1 MKRSW
6 QATLFGKLASK
17 ASICASNP
25 SNDFEKFMNKFF
37 EINDSTGKTRKEL
50 TDQGIS
56 LWKNEFKGNVY
67 FQVPLLIFTSLV
79 IVSD

>member
-6 QATLFGKLASK
+6 QATLFGESASK
-17 ASICASNP
+17 AFIYASNP
-25 SNDFEKFMNKFF
+25 SNDFEKFMFF
-37 EINDSTGKTRKEL
+37 KINDSTGKTRKKL

-67 FQVPLLIFTSLV
+67 F
-79 IVSD
+79 

>member
-1 MKRSW
+1 MKLSW
-6 QATLFGKLASK
+6 QATSFGESASK
-17 ASICASNP
+17 AFIYASDP
-25 SNDFEKFMNKFF
+25 SNDFEKLMNKFF

-67 FQVPLLIFTSLV
+67 F
-79 IVSD
+79 

>member
-1 MKRSW
+1 MW
-6 QATLFGKLASK
+6 QATLFGESASK
-17 ASICASNP
+17 AFIYDSNP

-37 EINDSTGKTRKEL
+37 KINDSTGKTRKEL
-50 TDQGIS
+50 TDQGIN

-67 FQVPLLIFTSLV
+67 FQVPLLVFTSLV